1 MLEIHDLTKRF
12 GDTTA
17 VDGLSLTAPAGE
29 VLGLVGPNGAGKT
42 TTLKILA
49 TLSKPDAGRA
59 TIEGLDLVEDVVGVR
74 RIVGYMPDTFNGYKE
89 LTTWEY
95 LDFFAA
101 ASGLRRRH
109 RVRTVDEVLQ
119 LTDLHTRRESLVQS
133 LSRGMLQRLC
143 LAKSLLHNPKLLLLD
158 EPAAGLDPR
167 ARIELMALLRE
178 LHKMGKTILISSHIL
193 ADLTCICD
201 RIAIIERGKL
211 VACDRQDILAQRVRR
226 DSVFCIR
233 VKRDAA
239 QACAMLAQL
248 PHVAQAQ
255 EVDGQIEVRLNAQ
268 GDDHNSVLRVLI
280 DADIP
285 IAEFH
290 ERIPDLGEV
299 FMQIT
304 TGEI

>member
-1 MLEIHDLTKRF
+1 MLKIEDFTKRF
-12 GDTTA
+12 GDTVA

-29 VLGLVGPNGAGKT
+29 VVGLVGPNGAGKT

-59 TIEGLDLVEDVVGVR
+59 TIDGLDLVADVVEVR

-89 LTTWEY
+89 LTACEY

-101 ASGLRRRH
+101 ASGLRRRR
-109 RVRTVDEVLQ
+109 RVQTVDEVLQ
-119 LTDLHTRRESLVQS
+119 LTDMYSRRDSLVQT

-193 ADLTCICD
+193 ADLSDICD
-201 RIAIIERGKL
+201 RIAIIEKGKL
-211 VACDRQDILAQRVRR
+211 VACDRQDNLAQRVRR
-226 DSVFCIR
+226 DTVFCIR
-233 VKRDAA
+233 VKRDTA
-239 QACAMLAQL
+239 QACALLAEL

-255 EVDGQIEVRLNAQ
+255 EVDGQIEVRLTAE
-268 GDDHNSVLRVLI
+268 GDDHNSVLRALI

-290 ERIPDLGEV
+290 ERMPDLGEV
-299 FMQIT
+299 FMHVT